1 MQRLYGFHLDDHFVV
16 YEQVTP
22 EARSEVHIVVDN
34 GYWLLTFDFQPRF
47 INSASIIRS

>member
-1 MQRLYGFHLDDHFVV
+1 MDFTSTITFVV

-34 GYWLLTFDFQPRF
+34 GYWLLTFDFQAPLH
-47 INSASIIRS
+47 